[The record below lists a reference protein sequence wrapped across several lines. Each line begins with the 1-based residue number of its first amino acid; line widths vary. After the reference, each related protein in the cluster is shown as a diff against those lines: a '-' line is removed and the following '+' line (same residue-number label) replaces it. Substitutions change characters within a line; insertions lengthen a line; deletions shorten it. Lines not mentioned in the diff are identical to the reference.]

1 MVDFNTGDC
10 TTLYN
15 VKACRRG
22 VCAKSK
28 LICGVV
34 PEEVRVVLSKVSS
47 TVDEDKEMGWKI
59 SDLKRELTDL
69 KSQKTKL
76 KRNQSIAEPTLER
89 ELEKLDR
96 KIEAVN
102 ERLDKLTETRVP

>member
-1 MVDFNTGDC
+1 MKGEPIGPYTGLDYNGNTISPGRAIAQTFGLKLRTVDF
-10 TTLYN
+10 
-15 VKACRRG
+15 
-22 VCAKSK
+22 
-28 LICGVV
+28 
-34 PEEVRVVLSKVSS
+34 
-47 TVDEDKEMGWKI
+47 DKEMGWQI